1 MTQKLKKILA
11 ACLILGV
18 GIVWIPQ
25 ILAAGTK
32 GGSTRPPEVPALG
45 SAAVAPSGAVPDAP
59 VATLEEAASL
69 SSTPS
74 STSNQDDLARSLE
87 NSIARAKRI
96 APEHKGLDLEKLA
109 SAFETPPIPTTPV
122 AQAPSIAIDP
132 LPAQPQL
139 APLVVELA
147 PTRDPIDDFLATHPL
162 QGTLIGATQRRA
174 YLGPLI
180 VTVGD
185 EPVEGLVVTAIEARF
200 VTLSRGGRTTRVDL
214 TPFQARPP
222 LGQTSNSVK
231 DQHDG
236 TGALGG
242 AAPTGGAQSVSSE
255 LEKLLPLLKEA
266 GTNTTA
272 PAGGPNTD
280 TTKPATGTKTE
291 SKDGS

>member
-1 MTQKLKKILA
+1 MTPKLKKILA
-11 ACLILGV
+11 AGLLLGV

-32 GGSTRPPEVPALG
+32 SGSSRLPEVPALG
-45 SAAVAPSGAVPDAP
+45 SAAIASSGAGPDAA
-59 VATLEEAASL
+59 VAILDAAASGPGTS
-69 SSTPS
+69 SSTP
-74 STSNQDDLARSLE
+74 TQDDLARSLE

-109 SAFETPPIPTTPV
+109 SAFETPPTPTPPV
-122 AQAPSIAIDP
+122 APAPSIGIDTS
-132 LPAQPQL
+132 PAQTQL

-174 YLGPLI
+174 YLGPVI

-185 EPVEGLVVTAIEARF
+185 QPVEGLVVTAIEARF

-231 DQHDG
+231 EQHDG

-242 AAPTGGAQSVSSE
+242 ATPAGGAQSISSE

-272 PAGGPNTD
+272 PAGGPD
-280 TTKPATGTKTE
+280 TTKPATSTKTE
-291 SKDGS
+291 SKDGSGS